1 MTKVK
6 PDGKLDVSLRD
17 KAYLQMDE
25 DAEKV
30 MQVIEEFAGVL
41 PFGEI
46 KTSPEVIKR
55 GS

>member
-25 DAEKV
+25 DASEGD
-30 MQVIEEFAGVL
+30 AGY
-41 PFGEI
+41 
-46 KTSPEVIKR
+46 
-55 GS
+55 